1 MQSPTAEDLS
11 QRALEALEWSVIRDA
26 LAARTRSPLG
36 GALAFRHS
44 PFSSVVESQRLRERV
59 IEGRLLA
66 EQSPV
71 HGYVS
76 GVDDVSGLLE
86 RSGREGVLAP
96 AELWACGHFMAS
108 VGLLGAELRARAAIA
123 PNWARDFQPAPNVPP
138 VCERI
143 TRSVTGDGAVL
154 DSASSELARL
164 RRTRSEKRLEFEGSL
179 NARIK
184 EWDSKGLLQDK
195 FYDQVDGRY
204 VVPVKIEQ
212 QSKITGTLVS
222 RSNTGQSVF
231 IEPAELT
238 VSNNALKEYD
248 LSIRAE
254 EYRILR
260 ELSVQ
265 VGAVAASFAPW
276 LSVVAELDLALA
288 AADLAKAW
296 DLQIPEMSSSDGE
309 LRLLEAFHP
318 GLRLRDLDIVKNSF
332 TIPAG
337 GYGMLISGP
346 NTGGKTVLLKAAA
359 LASCMARAGLLVPAA
374 KGSKLPHYADVLAF
388 IGDEQNIAAGLS
400 SFSAQIMDM
409 KAVLE
414 EPRKPLLI
422 VIDEILSS
430 TDPEEASA
438 LAQALI
444 EEMVARGHHVLVTSH
459 FSELSLRCKAN
470 PRIAVAAMEF
480 DGGRPTYRLR
490 PDELGSSHA
499 LEVAERLGFPE
510 RLLKRARELLST
522 VKLDYEKAQSE
533 LKRKEQ
539 ELELEHER
547 TRSAMEREKER
558 YKSELREKLAGF
570 MAQAQASVDETVKS
584 LTTRI
589 ATYARQGIGMGGTS
603 TGTKATARVEA
614 TAKDA
619 LRSLDASSTT
629 VQRELGAT
637 ITDSLAVPVT
647 VGALVR
653 IKSMPSVRGTVLELH
668 GAGAAQT
675 ATIQVGNFR
684 FEKPSDD
691 LETLEKPKPKLANNF
706 YVGIDSSGPVARKL
720 DVRGK
725 RYDEALAECE
735 HYIDQAF
742 RSGAAQVTVV
752 TGHGTGA
759 LKKGLKELLT
769 GLPYVREFKPEREGD
784 DGATLID
791 FER

>member
-1 MQSPTAEDLS
+1 M
-11 QRALEALEWSVIRDA
+11 
-26 LAARTRSPLG
+26 
-36 GALAFRHS
+36 
-44 PFSSVVESQRLRERV
+44 
-59 IEGRLLA
+59 
-66 EQSPV
+66 
-71 HGYVS
+71 
-76 GVDDVSGLLE
+76 
-86 RSGREGVLAP
+86 
-96 AELWACGHFMAS
+96 
-108 VGLLGAELRARAAIA
+108 
-123 PNWARDFQPAPNVPP
+123 
-138 VCERI
+138 
-143 TRSVTGDGAVL
+143 
-154 DSASSELARL
+154 
-164 RRTRSEKRLEFEGSL
+164 
-179 NARIK
+179 
-184 EWDSKGLLQDK
+184 
-195 FYDQVDGRY
+195 
-204 VVPVKIEQ
+204 VPVKIEQ
-212 QSKITGTLVS
+212 QGKIDGTLVS

-238 VSNNALKEYD
+238 VSNNLLKEVD

-254 EYRILR
+254 EFRILR
-260 ELSVQ
+260 ELSTQ
-265 VGAVAASFAPW
+265 VGAYAPAFAPW
-276 LSVVAELDLALA
+276 LAVVAELDLALA

-296 DLQIPEMSSSDGE
+296 DLQIPEMSASDGE
-309 LRLLEAFHP
+309 LRLLECFHP
-318 GLRLRDLDIVKNSF
+318 GLRLRDVDIVKNSF

-359 LASCMARAGLLVPAA
+359 LASCMARAGLMVPAA
-374 KGSKLPHYADVLAF
+374 KGSKLPHYAEVLAF
-388 IGDEQNIAAGLS
+388 IGDEQNLAAGLS

-409 KAVLE
+409 KAVLAE
-414 EPRKPLLI
+414 ERKPLLI

-470 PRIAVAAMEF
+470 PRICVAAMEF

-499 LEVAERLGFPE
+499 LEVAARLGFPE
-510 RLLKRARELLST
+510 KLLKRARELMST
-522 VKLDYEKAQSE
+522 VKLDYEKAQAE
-533 LKRKEQ
+533 LKKKETDI
-539 ELELEHER
+539 ELEFER
-547 TRSAMEREKER
+547 SRSAMEREKER
-558 YKSELREKLAGF
+558 YKTDLREKLANF
-570 MAQAQASVDETVKS
+570 MAQAQNSVDETVKT
-584 LTTRI
+584 LTARI
-589 ATYARQGIGMGGTS
+589 ATYARQGIGMGAASSGN
-603 TGTKATARVEA
+603 KATARVEA

-619 LRSLDASSTT
+619 VRGLEASATT
-629 VQRELGAT
+629 VQRELGAHLEDST
-637 ITDSLAVPVT
+637 SLPITL
-647 VGALVR
+647 GALVK

-668 GAGAAQT
+668 GKGAAQT

-691 LETLEKPKPKLANNF
+691 LVALEKPKQKLATNY
-706 YVGIDSSGPVARKL
+706 YVGVDSSGPVARKL